1 MKTFKGGLV
10 VIPAYNENE
19 RIGIIIDKINDSVS
33 DIDILVVD
41 DGSTDDT
48 AETVRNHG
56 AEVIS
61 LPFNL
66 GYGAAL
72 ETGYKYAY
80 ENCYRYIA
88 QMDAD
93 GQHEPKCISDLLKP
107 LKEDK
112 ADLVIGSRYLKD
124 CGYKTTF
131 ARKIG
136 TIIFS
141 KIATFLSKKKITDPT
156 SGFQAMNRKVIEFFV
171 NGFYPTDYPD
181 ADVLILLNRLGFRI
195 LEIPVIMYSNEKN
208 KKSMHSGIFKPLYY
222 NFKMFL
228 SIIMVYLRKM
238 PNKK

>member
-1 MKTFKGGLV
+1 MII
-10 VIPAYNENE
+10 IPAYNEAV
-19 RIGIIIDKINDSVS
+19 RIGQIVEKVKTQQLEA
-33 DIDILVVD
+33 DILVID
-41 DGSTDDT
+41 DGSSDNT
-48 AETVRNHG
+48 AEIAMKYG
-56 AEVIS
+56 AEAVS

-72 ETGYKYAY
+72 EAGYKYTY
-80 ENCYRYIA
+80 EKGYEYLV

-112 ADLVIGSRYLKD
+112 ADLIIGSRYLKD

-136 TIIFS
+136 TAIFS

-156 SGFQAMNRKVIEFFV
+156 SGFQAMNRKVLDFFV
-171 NGFYPTDYPD
+171 NGFYPSDYPD
-181 ADVLILLNRLGFRI
+181 ADVLILLNKSGFRI

-208 KKSMHSGIFKPLYY
+208 KKSIHSGIFKPFYY

-228 SIIMVYLRKM
+228 SILMIYLRK
-238 PNKK
+238 K